1 MAMIQNSFLQK
12 VCLTIFWGLCAAGL
26 IEFYKQ
32 MIWRANQDIN
42 GKEAVEAIYNSDK
55 PHHSRTTRS
64 DLGIH

>member
-32 MIWRANQDIN
+32 MIWRANDDIN
-42 GKEAVEAIYNSDK
+42 GRAAVEAIYSDK
-55 PHHSRTTRS
+55 PNHSRATRS
-64 DLGIH
+64 DIGIR